1 MLEKD
6 KSNKHIESLAVLID
20 LIPDP
25 VLIADSSGQII
36 AANNMIEKVADYKK
50 EELIGKTISSLGFVT
65 EEYKQ
70 LLAKNAKDRLAG
82 ANIPPYEIKITNK
95 NGEVKCLKV
104 NGNRFVSNGEALNF
118 ATFHDVIEE
127 NKIQDE
133 LRQDLLASEEK
144 FQGITNAVKEA
155 IITVDQN
162 AVVTYWNPAAENIFG
177 YTNKEAVGK
186 SVHELVVPISMCREG
201 IDRIKTSVKTFGE
214 TGMGYFTVGNVEL
227 IGRRKNGCE
236 FPAELSMSPV
246 KLCGKLSAVG
256 VVTDITR
263 RKQSEQRLRDAEQRY
278 HALFNQVPL
287 GVLVV
292 DPETA
297 GFVEF
302 NDIAHTQL
310 GYSREEFEKM
320 TVYDIE
326 AVETPEQ
333 INAHI
338 KALATEGGSE
348 FETAHRTKNG
358 EIRNT
363 LVTNKS
369 FQSAGKTYLHC
380 AYRDITEIKKVQNAL
395 IESEALYRQLVELAQ
410 EGIWALD
417 NDFATVFVNPRMAQ
431 MLGYKESEMIGKKLS
446 EFVDEEKIRGILQQ
460 FKNHEIEG
468 SMEYAFPRKDG
479 THIYTIITMSTIT
492 DDQGQITGMLA
503 VITDITQRKQA
514 EKALKESEEL
524 SRAIVAN
531 APIGIATSDS
541 SYHFVSANE
550 AFCRILGYEKNELRK
565 LTFKEITHPEDLS
578 ESAQKMHELE
588 TGKQSYFILEKRYI
602 RKDGTQIIGR
612 VITNAIR
619 DQTGQPILYIAELED
634 ITKSKR
640 LEDDLRANEERFRA
654 ISTSAMDAII
664 LSDEDDRVIYWNPAA
679 EKTFGFTENEA
690 VGKKLAELVIPPH
703 GLTKHRDLLKELL
716 RQPLS
721 KKNFGLLALKKDG
734 SLFPMDL
741 SVISI
746 KLKGKPC
753 LLSIVRDITEAK
765 AMEQAL
771 RQERDMLENMATS
784 MDAGLALIGR
794 DYRIIWANNLLK
806 QISGTDLDNKLCYP
820 IFNKSNQ
827 ICHDCGVKKVFENGA
842 TVDRHDYNFKFEGH
856 DDWVELIVTPVKDK
870 DGKVIAAL
878 ELVVNITERKRLQTK
893 LGEYSQKL
901 EELVQKRTLQLKNT
915 QAELVKSERL
925 AAIGEL
931 AGMVGHDLRNPLT
944 GIKNSAY
951 FLKKKGSEISPAQ
964 SQEMLETIDKCVNY
978 SNKIVNDLLDYSREV
993 HLEQQGESLKK
1004 LLAESLC
1011 LLELPEKIEVQDQL
1025 SDEPTVNVD
1034 ADKIKRIFI
1043 NLIKNAV
1050 DAMPNGGK
1058 ITVASQQVNGRLEVS
1073 FSDTGRGISDEV
1085 LPKLFSPLFTTKA
1098 QGMGFG
1104 LTICKRIIE
1113 AHGGTITVKTVKEK
1127 GTTFTLT
1134 FPVEPKISSW
1144 R

>member
-1 MLEKD
+1 
-6 KSNKHIESLAVLID
+6 
-20 LIPDP
+20 
-25 VLIADSSGQII
+25 
-36 AANNMIEKVADYKK
+36 
-50 EELIGKTISSLGFVT
+50 
-65 EEYKQ
+65 
-70 LLAKNAKDRLAG
+70 
-82 ANIPPYEIKITNK
+82 
-95 NGEVKCLKV
+95 
-104 NGNRFVSNGEALNF
+104 
-118 ATFHDVIEE
+118 
-127 NKIQDE
+127 
-133 LRQDLLASEEK
+133 
-144 FQGITNAVKEA
+144 
-155 IITVDQN
+155 
-162 AVVTYWNPAAENIFG
+162 
-177 YTNKEAVGK
+177 
-186 SVHELVVPISMCREG
+186 
-201 IDRIKTSVKTFGE
+201 
-214 TGMGYFTVGNVEL
+214 
-227 IGRRKNGCE
+227 
-236 FPAELSMSPV
+236 
-246 KLCGKLSAVG
+246 
-256 VVTDITR
+256 
-263 RKQSEQRLRDAEQRY
+263 
-278 HALFNQVPL
+278 
-287 GVLVV
+287 
-292 DPETA
+292 
-297 GFVEF
+297 
-302 NDIAHTQL
+302 
-310 GYSREEFEKM
+310 
-320 TVYDIE
+320 
-326 AVETPEQ
+326 
-333 INAHI
+333 
-338 KALATEGGSE
+338 
-348 FETAHRTKNG
+348 
-358 EIRNT
+358 
-363 LVTNKS
+363 
-369 FQSAGKTYLHC
+369 
-380 AYRDITEIKKVQNAL
+380 
-395 IESEALYRQLVELAQ
+395 
-410 EGIWALD
+410 
-417 NDFATVFVNPRMAQ
+417 
-431 MLGYKESEMIGKKLS
+431 
-446 EFVDEEKIRGILQQ
+446 
-460 FKNHEIEG
+460 
-468 SMEYAFPRKDG
+468 
-479 THIYTIITMSTIT
+479 
-492 DDQGQITGMLA
+492 MLA

-1104 LTICKRIIE
+1104 LAICKRIIE

>member
-118 ATFHDVIEE
+118 ATFHDVTAE
-127 NKIQDE
+127 NKLQDE
-133 LRQDLLASEEK
+133 LWQGLLASEEK
-144 FQGITNAVKEA
+144 FHGITNVVKEA

-236 FPAELSMSPV
+236 FPAELSISPV